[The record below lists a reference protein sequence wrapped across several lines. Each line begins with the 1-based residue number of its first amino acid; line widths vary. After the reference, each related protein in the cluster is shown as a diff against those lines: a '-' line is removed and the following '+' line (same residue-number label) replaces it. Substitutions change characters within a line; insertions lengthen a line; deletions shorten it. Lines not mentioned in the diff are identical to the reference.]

1 MTYVKKNLRKEN
13 TAMRQD
19 LVATFT
25 NGLGKTHDWKYNN
38 LKNDLPI
45 PVIKEAC
52 ELLTTL
58 DIFEE
63 NGVKLFD
70 SVVTA
75 KIITTKE
82 TEIFD
87 KEKEPKEDRPC
98 EKEKTV
104 PSPKIEKEPEMPAVK
119 TGNSYDYLFN
129 TSRTA
134 IAKILE
140 EPAETRNDSLSL
152 IIPAPQIGEKTI
164 TSLELPSAGKTL
176 TEQSGIEEQESPQKG
191 LLAWIRQKINRNK
204 DDPDIRSRNG
214 DPSS

>member
-1 MTYVKKNLRKEN
+1 MQ
-13 TAMRQD
+13 QD

-25 NGLGKTHDWKYNN
+25 NGLGKTHDWKYSN

-75 KIITTKE
+75 KIVTTYE

-87 KEKEPKEDRPC
+87 KEKELQEELPC
-98 EKEKTV
+98 EKEKKV
-104 PSPKIEKEPEMPAVK
+104 PSPKIEKKPEMPAVK
-119 TGNSYDYLFN
+119 TGSSYDYLFN
-129 TSRTA
+129 SSRMA
-134 IAKILE
+134 IEKSLT
-140 EPAETRNDSLSL
+140 EPAEKKNDSPSL
-152 IIPAPQIGEKTI
+152 IITAPQIGEKTI
-164 TSLELPSAGKTL
+164 PSIETNSVSETSPTL
-176 TEQSGIEEQESPQKG
+176 ATPAEVPKKQSTQKG
-191 LLAWIRQKINRNK
+191 FFAWLLRRKNRNK
-204 DDPDIRSRNG
+204 DDPDIRSRDG
-214 DPSS
+214 DSHT

>member
-1 MTYVKKNLRKEN
+1 
-13 TAMRQD
+13 MRQD

-25 NGLGKTHDWKYNN
+25 NGLGATHDWKYNN

-87 KEKEPKEDRPC
+87 KEKEPKE
-98 EKEKTV
+98 EKTV
-104 PSPKIEKEPEMPAVK
+104 SSPKIEKEPEMPAVK

-129 TSRTA
+129 ASRTA
-134 IAKILE
+134 IAKSLE
-140 EPAETRNDSLSL
+140 RPAETRNDSLSL

>member
-1 MTYVKKNLRKEN
+1 
-13 TAMRQD
+13 MRQD

-25 NGLGKTHDWKYNN
+25 NSLGKTHDWKYNN

-119 TGNSYDYLFN
+119 TGNSCDYLFN

-134 IAKILE
+134 IAKSLE
-140 EPAETRNDSLSL
+140 EPTETRIDSPSL
-152 IIPAPQIGEKTI
+152 IINAPQIGEKTI
-164 TSLELPSAGKTL
+164 TSLELPSVGKSL
-176 TEQSGIEEQESPQKG
+176 TKQSCIEEQESRQKG
-191 LLAWIRQKINRNK
+191 FSAWLRRKINRNK

>member
-1 MTYVKKNLRKEN
+1 
-13 TAMRQD
+13 MRQD

-25 NGLGKTHDWKYNN
+25 NGLGATHDWKYNN

-87 KEKEPKEDRPC
+87 KEKEPKE
-98 EKEKTV
+98 EKTV

-119 TGNSYDYLFN
+119 TGNSCDYLFN

-134 IAKILE
+134 IAKSLE
-140 EPAETRNDSLSL
+140 EPAETRNDFPSL

-164 TSLELPSAGKTL
+164 TSLENTAAENSSDLSAA
-176 TEQSGIEEQESPQKG
+176 QSNVPEQESRQKG
-191 LLAWIRQKINRNK
+191 FSAWLRQKINRNK

>member
-1 MTYVKKNLRKEN
+1 
-13 TAMRQD
+13 MRQD

-25 NGLGKTHDWKYNN
+25 NGLGATHDWKYNN
-38 LKNDLPI
+38 LKNDLPM

-87 KEKEPKEDRPC
+87 KEKEPKE
-98 EKEKTV
+98 EKTV
-104 PSPKIEKEPEMPAVK
+104 SSPKIEKEPEMPAVK
-119 TGNSYDYLFN
+119 TGSIYDYLFN
-129 TSRTA
+129 TSKNA
-134 IAKILE
+134 LAKKLE
-140 EPAETRNDSLSL
+140 EPTEMRNDSPSL
-152 IIPAPQIGEKTI
+152 IINAPQIGEKTI
-164 TSLELPSAGKTL
+164 TSLEKHTVGDSSPSLAAPTDVP
-176 TEQSGIEEQESPQKG
+176 EQDSTQKG
-191 LLAWIRQKINRNK
+191 FLARLRRKINRNK

-214 DPSS
+214 HASS

>member
-1 MTYVKKNLRKEN
+1 
-13 TAMRQD
+13 MRQD

-25 NGLGKTHDWKYNN
+25 NGLGATHDWKYNN

-214 DPSS
+214 DSSS

>member
-1 MTYVKKNLRKEN
+1 
-13 TAMRQD
+13 MRQD

-25 NGLGKTHDWKYNN
+25 NSLGKTHDWKYNN

-87 KEKEPKEDRPC
+87 KEKEPKE
-98 EKEKTV
+98 EKTV

-129 TSRTA
+129 ASRTA
-134 IAKILE
+134 IAKSLE
-140 EPAETRNDSLSL
+140 KPAETRNDSLSL

-164 TSLELPSAGKTL
+164 TSLENTAAENSSDLSAA
-176 TEQSGIEEQESPQKG
+176 QSNVPEQESRQKG
-191 LLAWIRQKINRNK
+191 FSAWLRRKINRNK
-204 DDPDIRSRNG
+204 DDPDIHSRDG
-214 DPSS
+214 DLHT

>member
-1 MTYVKKNLRKEN
+1 MK
-13 TAMRQD
+13 QD

-25 NGLGKTHDWKYNN
+25 NGLGKTHDWKYSN

-87 KEKEPKEDRPC
+87 KEKEPEEAIPC

-104 PSPKIEKEPEMPAVK
+104 LSPKIEKEPEMPAVK

-129 TSRTA
+129 TSKNVL
-134 IAKILE
+134 AKKLE
-140 EPAETRNDSLSL
+140 EPTEMRNDSPSL
-152 IIPAPQIGEKTI
+152 IINAPQIGEKTI
-164 TSLELPSAGKTL
+164 TSLEKHTVGDSSPSLAAPTDVP
-176 TEQSGIEEQESPQKG
+176 EQDSTQKG
-191 LLAWIRQKINRNK
+191 FLARLRRKIIRNK

-214 DPSS
+214 HASS

>member
-1 MTYVKKNLRKEN
+1 
-13 TAMRQD
+13 MRQD

-87 KEKEPKEDRPC
+87 KEKEPKE
-98 EKEKTV
+98 EKTV

-119 TGNSYDYLFN
+119 TGNSCDYLFN

-134 IAKILE
+134 IAKSLE
-140 EPAETRNDSLSL
+140 EPAETRNDFPSL

-164 TSLELPSAGKTL
+164 TSLENTAAENSSDLSAA
-176 TEQSGIEEQESPQKG
+176 QSNVPEQESRQKG
-191 LLAWIRQKINRNK
+191 FSAWLRRKINRNK

>member
-1 MTYVKKNLRKEN
+1 MTYVKKNLRKEKKD
-13 TAMRQD
+13 MRQD

-25 NGLGKTHDWKYNN
+25 NGLGKTHNWKYNN

-87 KEKEPKEDRPC
+87 KEKEPKE
-98 EKEKTV
+98 EKTV
-104 PSPKIEKEPEMPAVK
+104 SSPKIEKEPEMPAVK

-129 TSRTA
+129 ASRTA
-134 IAKILE
+134 IAKSLE
-140 EPAETRNDSLSL
+140 RPAETRKDSLSL
-152 IIPAPQIGEKTI
+152 IIPAPKIAEKTI
-164 TSLELPSAGKTL
+164 TSLENSSAENSSDL
-176 TEQSGIEEQESPQKG
+176 SAAQSNVPEQESRQKG
-191 LLAWIRQKINRNK
+191 FLARLRQKINRNK

-214 DPSS
+214 DSSS

>member
-1 MTYVKKNLRKEN
+1 MQ
-13 TAMRQD
+13 QD

-25 NGLGKTHDWKYNN
+25 NGLGKTHDWKYSN

-75 KIITTKE
+75 KIVTTYE

-87 KEKEPKEDRPC
+87 KEKELQEELPC
-98 EKEKTV
+98 EKEKKV

-214 DPSS
+214 DSSS

>member
-1 MTYVKKNLRKEN
+1 MQ
-13 TAMRQD
+13 QD

-25 NGLGKTHDWKYNN
+25 NGLGKTHDWKYSN

-75 KIITTKE
+75 KIVTTYE

-87 KEKEPKEDRPC
+87 KEKELQEELPC
-98 EKEKTV
+98 EKEKKG
-104 PSPKIEKEPEMPAVK
+104 SFSK
-119 TGNSYDYLFN
+119 N
-129 TSRTA
+129 R
-134 IAKILE
+134 
-140 EPAETRNDSLSL
+140 
-152 IIPAPQIGEKTI
+152 EKT
-164 TSLELPSAGKTL
+164 
-176 TEQSGIEEQESPQKG
+176 
-191 LLAWIRQKINRNK
+191 
-204 DDPDIRSRNG
+204 
-214 DPSS
+214 

>member
-1 MTYVKKNLRKEN
+1 
-13 TAMRQD
+13 MRQD

-87 KEKEPKEDRPC
+87 KEKEPKE
-98 EKEKTV
+98 EKTV

>member
-1 MTYVKKNLRKEN
+1 
-13 TAMRQD
+13 
-19 LVATFT
+19 
-25 NGLGKTHDWKYNN
+25 
-38 LKNDLPI
+38 
-45 PVIKEAC
+45 
-52 ELLTTL
+52 L

>member
-1 MTYVKKNLRKEN
+1 MTYVKNLRKEKK
-13 TAMRQD
+13 AIKQD

-45 PVIKEAC
+45 PAIKEAC

-87 KEKEPKEDRPC
+87 TTNEANKITDDSKSLCRGTNTAERTPAEHVQNTVVETAKAPADKLIRQQSLIQEPR
-98 EKEKTV
+98 
-104 PSPKIEKEPEMPAVK
+104 KIKHEHTSFK
-119 TGNSYDYLFN
+119 DN
-129 TSRTA
+129 TASA
-134 IAKILE
+134 
-140 EPAETRNDSLSL
+140 EPAFPPEYLQPPLLSAENTRTRQRLLSWL
-152 IIPAPQIGEKTI
+152 R
-164 TSLELPSAGKTL
+164 GK
-176 TEQSGIEEQESPQKG
+176 KH
-191 LLAWIRQKINRNK
+191 RNK
-204 DDPDIRSRNG
+204 EGPPISEPFPKLN
-214 DPSS
+214 SALLK

>member
-1 MTYVKKNLRKEN
+1 
-13 TAMRQD
+13 MRQD

-25 NGLGKTHDWKYNN
+25 NSLGKTHDWKYNN

-87 KEKEPKEDRPC
+87 KEKEPKE
-98 EKEKTV
+98 EKTV

-129 TSRTA
+129 ASRTA
-134 IAKILE
+134 IAKSLE
-140 EPAETRNDSLSL
+140 EPTETRIDSPSL

-164 TSLELPSAGKTL
+164 TSLENTAAENSSDLSAA
-176 TEQSGIEEQESPQKG
+176 QSNVPEQESRQKG
-191 LLAWIRQKINRNK
+191 FSAWLRRKINRNK

-214 DPSS
+214 NASS

>member
-1 MTYVKKNLRKEN
+1 MK
-13 TAMRQD
+13 QD

-25 NGLGKTHDWKYNN
+25 NGLGKTHDWKYSN

-70 SVVTA
+70 KVVTA

-87 KEKEPKEDRPC
+87 KEKEPEEAIPC

-104 PSPKIEKEPEMPAVK
+104 LSPKIEKEPEMPAVK
-119 TGNSYDYLFN
+119 TGSIYDYLFN
-129 TSRTA
+129 TSKNA
-134 IAKILE
+134 LAKKLE
-140 EPAETRNDSLSL
+140 EPTEMRNDSPSL
-152 IIPAPQIGEKTI
+152 IINAPQIGEKTI
-164 TSLELPSAGKTL
+164 TSLEKHTVGDSSPSLAAPTDVP
-176 TEQSGIEEQESPQKG
+176 EQDSTQKG
-191 LLAWIRQKINRNK
+191 FLARLRRKINRNK

-214 DPSS
+214 HASS

>member
-87 KEKEPKEDRPC
+87 KEKEPKE
-98 EKEKTV
+98 EKTV
-104 PSPKIEKEPEMPAVK
+104 SSPKIEKEPEMPAVK

-129 TSRTA
+129 ASRTA
-134 IAKILE
+134 IAKSLE
-140 EPAETRNDSLSL
+140 RPAETRNDSLSL
-152 IIPAPQIGEKTI
+152 IIPAPKIAEKTI
-164 TSLELPSAGKTL
+164 TSLENSSAENSSDL
-176 TEQSGIEEQESPQKG
+176 SAAQSNVPEQESRQKG
-191 LLAWIRQKINRNK
+191 FLARLRQKINRNK

-214 DPSS
+214 DSSS

>member
-1 MTYVKKNLRKEN
+1 
-13 TAMRQD
+13 MRQD

-25 NGLGKTHDWKYNN
+25 NGLGATHDWKYNN
-38 LKNDLPI
+38 LKNDLPM

-214 DPSS
+214 DSSS

>member
-1 MTYVKKNLRKEN
+1 
-13 TAMRQD
+13 MRQD

-87 KEKEPKEDRPC
+87 KEKEPEEAIPC

-104 PSPKIEKEPEMPAVK
+104 PSPKIEKESEMPAVK
-119 TGNSYDYLFN
+119 TGSSYDYLFN
-129 TSRTA
+129 ASRTA
-134 IAKILE
+134 IAKSLE
-140 EPAETRNDSLSL
+140 EPAETRNDSPSL
-152 IIPAPQIGEKTI
+152 IINAPQIGEKTI
-164 TSLELPSAGKTL
+164 TSLENTAAEDSSNLSAA
-176 TEQSGIEEQESPQKG
+176 QSDVPEQESRQKG
-191 LLAWIRQKINRNK
+191 FLARLRRKINRNK

>member
-1 MTYVKKNLRKEN
+1 
-13 TAMRQD
+13 MRQD

-87 KEKEPKEDRPC
+87 KEKEPEEAIC

-119 TGNSYDYLFN
+119 TGNSYNYLFN
-129 TSRTA
+129 RSRTA
-134 IAKILE
+134 IAKSLE
-140 EPAETRNDSLSL
+140 DPAETRNDSPSL
-152 IIPAPQIGEKTI
+152 IINAPQIGEKTI
-164 TSLELPSAGKTL
+164 TSLENTAAEDSSDLLAAQSDVP
-176 TEQSGIEEQESPQKG
+176 EQKSRQKG
-191 LLAWIRQKINRNK
+191 FLARLRQKINRNK

-214 DPSS
+214 DSSS

>member
-1 MTYVKKNLRKEN
+1 
-13 TAMRQD
+13 MRQD

-25 NGLGKTHDWKYNN
+25 NSLGKTHDWKYNN

-70 SVVTA
+70 KVVTA

-87 KEKEPKEDRPC
+87 KEKEPEEAIC

-134 IAKILE
+134 IAKSLE
-140 EPAETRNDSLSL
+140 EPAETRNDSPSL
-152 IIPAPQIGEKTI
+152 IINAPQIGEKTI
-164 TSLELPSAGKTL
+164 TSLENTAAEDSSNLSAAQSNVP
-176 TEQSGIEEQESPQKG
+176 EQDNTQKG
-191 LLAWIRQKINRNK
+191 FLARLRQKINRNK
-204 DDPDIRSRNG
+204 DDPDIRSRDG
-214 DPSS
+214 DSSS

>member
-1 MTYVKKNLRKEN
+1 
-13 TAMRQD
+13 MRQD

-214 DPSS
+214 HASS

>member
-1 MTYVKKNLRKEN
+1 MQ
-13 TAMRQD
+13 QD

-25 NGLGKTHDWKYNN
+25 NGLGKTHDWKYSN

-75 KIITTKE
+75 KIVTTYE

-87 KEKEPKEDRPC
+87 LEKDPDFGIKQVEQ
-98 EKEKTV
+98 EKTV
-104 PSPKIEKEPEMPAVK
+104 EKNERFA
-119 TGNSYDYLFN
+119 FN
-129 TSRTA
+129 TPEAYEYLVDESKKSIEGR
-134 IAKILE
+134 IE
-140 EPAETRNDSLSL
+140 E
-152 IIPAPQIGEKTI
+152 
-164 TSLELPSAGKTL
+164 L
-176 TEQSGIEEQESPQKG
+176 TEAKKNSLLSPEPSLAIKNRSITTENSTEAASHQKSTVKNIF
-191 LLAWIRQKINRNK
+191 AWMHKRITRNK
-204 DDPDIRSRNG
+204 DDPDIHTR
-214 DPSS
+214 DPESP

>member
-1 MTYVKKNLRKEN
+1 MQ
-13 TAMRQD
+13 QD

-25 NGLGKTHDWKYNN
+25 NGLGKTHDWKYSN

-87 KEKEPKEDRPC
+87 TTNEANKITDDSESLCRGTNTAQRTPAEHVQNTVVETAKAPADKLIRQHSLIEPTILKHEHTSFKDNTACAEPAFPPEYLQPPLLSAENTRTRQRLLSLRSLEGKHRTKKEP
-98 EKEKTV
+98 
-104 PSPKIEKEPEMPAVK
+104 
-119 TGNSYDYLFN
+119 
-129 TSRTA
+129 
-134 IAKILE
+134 
-140 EPAETRNDSLSL
+140 
-152 IIPAPQIGEKTI
+152 PQ
-164 TSLELPSAGKTL
+164 SQNHS
-176 TEQSGIEEQESPQKG
+176 Q
-191 LLAWIRQKINRNK
+191 N
-204 DDPDIRSRNG
+204 
-214 DPSS
+214 

>member
-1 MTYVKKNLRKEN
+1 
-13 TAMRQD
+13 MRQD

-87 KEKEPKEDRPC
+87 KEKEPKE
-98 EKEKTV
+98 EKTV

-129 TSRTA
+129 ASRTA
-134 IAKILE
+134 IAKSLE
-140 EPAETRNDSLSL
+140 KPAETRNDSLSL

>member
-1 MTYVKKNLRKEN
+1 
-13 TAMRQD
+13 MRQD

-25 NGLGKTHDWKYNN
+25 NGLGATHDWKYNN

-87 KEKEPKEDRPC
+87 KEKEPKE
-98 EKEKTV
+98 EKTV

-129 TSRTA
+129 ASRTA
-134 IAKILE
+134 
-140 EPAETRNDSLSL
+140 
-152 IIPAPQIGEKTI
+152 IPAPQIGEKTI
-164 TSLELPSAGKTL
+164 TSLENTSAENSSDL
-176 TEQSGIEEQESPQKG
+176 SVAQSDVPEQESRQKG
-191 LLAWIRQKINRNK
+191 FLARLRRKINRNK
-204 DDPDIRSRNG
+204 DDPDIRSRDG
-214 DPSS
+214 DSSS

>member
-1 MTYVKKNLRKEN
+1 
-13 TAMRQD
+13 MRQD
-19 LVATFT
+19 LVTTFT

-87 KEKEPKEDRPC
+87 KEKEPKE
-98 EKEKTV
+98 EKTV
-104 PSPKIEKEPEMPAVK
+104 PSPKIEKEPEMPTVK
-119 TGNSYDYLFN
+119 TGSSYDYLFN

-134 IAKILE
+134 IAKSLE
-140 EPAETRNDSLSL
+140 EPAETRNDSPSL
-152 IIPAPQIGEKTI
+152 IIPAPQIEEKTI
-164 TSLELPSAGKTL
+164 TSFNSISAEDSSDL
-176 TEQSGIEEQESPQKG
+176 SAAQSDVSEQDIPQKG
-191 LLAWIRQKINRNK
+191 LLAWLRQKKNRNK
-204 DDPDIRSRNG
+204 DDPDIRSRDG
-214 DPSS
+214 DSSS

>member
-1 MTYVKKNLRKEN
+1 MQ
-13 TAMRQD
+13 QD

-25 NGLGKTHDWKYNN
+25 NGLGKTHDWKYSN

-75 KIITTKE
+75 KIVTTYE

-87 KEKEPKEDRPC
+87 LEKEPDFGIKQVEQ
-98 EKEKTV
+98 EKTV
-104 PSPKIEKEPEMPAVK
+104 EKNERFA
-119 TGNSYDYLFN
+119 FN
-129 TSRTA
+129 TPEAYEYLVDES
-134 IAKILE
+134 KK
-140 EPAETRNDSLSL
+140 S
-152 IIPAPQIGEKTI
+152 
-164 TSLELPSAGKTL
+164 
-176 TEQSGIEEQESPQKG
+176 IE
-191 LLAWIRQKINRNK
+191 
-204 DDPDIRSRNG
+204 
-214 DPSS
+214 

>member
-1 MTYVKKNLRKEN
+1 
-13 TAMRQD
+13 MRQD

-70 SVVTA
+70 KVVTA
-75 KIITTKE
+75 KIVITKE

-87 KEKEPKEDRPC
+87 KEKEPVQAIPC

-104 PSPKIEKEPEMPAVK
+104 LSPKIEKEPVDTK
-119 TGNSYDYLFN
+119 
-129 TSRTA
+129 
-134 IAKILE
+134 
-140 EPAETRNDSLSL
+140 NDSLSL
-152 IIPAPQIGEKTI
+152 IIPATQIGEKTI

-176 TEQSGIEEQESPQKG
+176 TKQSGIEEQETLQKG
-191 LLAWIRQKINRNK
+191 LFARLRRKINRNK
-204 DDPDIRSRNG
+204 DDPDIHSRDG
-214 DPSS
+214 EPSS

>member
-1 MTYVKKNLRKEN
+1 MK
-13 TAMRQD
+13 QD

-25 NGLGKTHDWKYNN
+25 NGLGKTHDWKYSN

-87 KEKEPKEDRPC
+87 KEKEPEEAIPC

-104 PSPKIEKEPEMPAVK
+104 LSPKIEKEPEMPAVK
-119 TGNSYDYLFN
+119 TGSIYDYLFN
-129 TSRTA
+129 TSKNA
-134 IAKILE
+134 LAKKLE
-140 EPAETRNDSLSL
+140 EPTEMRNDSPSL
-152 IIPAPQIGEKTI
+152 IINAPQIGEKTI
-164 TSLELPSAGKTL
+164 TSLENSSAENSSDL
-176 TEQSGIEEQESPQKG
+176 SAAQSNVPEQESRQKG
-191 LLAWIRQKINRNK
+191 FLARLRQKINRNK

-214 DPSS
+214 DSSS

>member
-1 MTYVKKNLRKEN
+1 MQ
-13 TAMRQD
+13 QD

-25 NGLGKTHDWKYNN
+25 NGLGKTHDWKYSN

-75 KIITTKE
+75 KIVTTYE

-87 KEKEPKEDRPC
+87 KEKELQEELPC
-98 EKEKTV
+98 EKEKKV
-104 PSPKIEKEPEMPAVK
+104 PSPKIEKKPEMPAVK
-119 TGNSYDYLFN
+119 TGSSYDYLFN
-129 TSRTA
+129 SSRMA
-134 IAKILE
+134 IEKSLT
-140 EPAETRNDSLSL
+140 EPA
-152 IIPAPQIGEKTI
+152 
-164 TSLELPSAGKTL
+164 
-176 TEQSGIEEQESPQKG
+176 
-191 LLAWIRQKINRNK
+191 
-204 DDPDIRSRNG
+204 
-214 DPSS
+214 